1 MIIALAIQINKQFYF
16 NFSTMKQDQ
25 MKIIEEL
32 LTKVTKVNPMI
43 LNCKEVENFQAD
55 EKNECGSATQ
65 E

>member
-1 MIIALAIQINKQFYF
+1 
-16 NFSTMKQDQ
+16 MKQDQ
-25 MKIIEEL
+25 MKIIAEL

-43 LNCKEVENFQAD
+43 LNCKEVENFHAD